1 MSDFVYPG
9 QELDLFARARNW
21 KAYWRSHVEPFLSG
35 DVLEVGAGSGVNT
48 GFLCERGTGRWVCL
62 EPDRTLSGVLQR
74 SLAAG
79 ESTARCEV
87 VTGTLEDLGPRNRFD
102 AILYIDVLEHISD
115 PKSELR
121 RAAAHLA
128 PGGALIVLAPAHQW
142 LFTAFDRAI
151 GHYRRY
157 TARTLAA
164 DVPEGL
170 VEEKLVYLD
179 SVGLLAS
186 LGNRALLGSPMPTE
200 RQIAFWDG
208 VLVRCSVRLDRW
220 LRYSIGKSVLGVWRL
235 PVRSTS
241 EALARGEAESRPV

>member
-1 MSDFVYPG
+1 MSDFVYQG

-21 KAYWRSHVEPFLSG
+21 KAYWKSHVEPFLSG

-48 GFLCERGTGRWVCL
+48 GFLCQTGGRRWVCL
-62 EPDRTLSGVLQR
+62 EPDRVLAGVLQR
-74 SLAAG
+74 TLAGG
-79 ESTARCEV
+79 ESTGRCEV
-87 VTGTLEDLGPRNRFD
+87 VTGTLAALDPRDRFD
-102 AILYIDVLEHISD
+102 SILYIDVLEHISD

-121 RAAAHLA
+121 LATAHLA
-128 PGGALIVLAPAHQW
+128 PGGVLIVLAPAHQW

-157 TARTLAA
+157 TAHTLAA
-164 DVPEGL
+164 DVPDGL
-170 VEEKLVYLD
+170 VKEKLVYLD

-208 VLVRCSVRLDRW
+208 VLVRCSMRLDRW
-220 LRYSIGKSVLGVWRL
+220 SRYSIGKSVLGVWRSG
-235 PVRSTS
+235 PV
-241 EALARGEAESRPV
+241 